1 MEHHHWNHPKGVCQH
16 WSVLIIVVNNL
27 LLPNNLISTY
37 NVAIKRPLRSTSS
50 LKAEADIE
58 GKAFM
63 ERKGISL
70 VGVLGFEAEISTCT
84 EIRLEQ
90 RHLLASIH
98 TDTQT
103 RQMRLTLVQP
113 TGLYF
118 RTCFTKD
125 YRTCEQEL
133 GREAIEPQHWFPTSL
148 CRAGDILL
156 QTPTS

>member
-1 MEHHHWNHPKGVCQH
+1 M
-16 WSVLIIVVNNL
+16 
-27 LLPNNLISTY
+27 STY
-37 NVAIKRPLRSTSS
+37 NVAIKRPLRSTLS

-70 VGVLGFEAEISTCT
+70 VGVLGFEAELSTCT

-90 RHLLASIH
+90 RLLLTSIH

-118 RTCFTKD
+118 RTCFTKNFFPPLPKLPPPAFFSSS
-125 YRTCEQEL
+125 RTQGHEKTNTAEQ
-133 GREAIEPQHWFPTSL
+133 REWRYVLSGSSVRQLRIHCTHRVARKH
-148 CRAGDILL
+148 AN
-156 QTPTS
+156 